1 MEGPL
6 LLKPD
11 DVAKALNIGRSKAYE
26 LILSGDIASITIGRC
41 RRVTLDAI
49 RAYVRSREQI
59 EAEEGDGR
67 HQ

>member
-1 MEGPL
+1 METPL

-26 LILSGDIASITIGRC
+26 LISSGEIASITIGRC

-49 RAYVRSREQI
+49 RDFVSSRQQI
-59 EAEEGDGR
+59 EAEEADG
-67 HQ
+67 